1 MNSTPARSQFR
12 SRLTLLLIAA
22 MFFGSFGIAAF
33 LRFTGWT
40 PVHGRNLGELLQP
53 PRDFSAAQLRRADG
67 TIYDWAPDKTIWRIV
82 VVPTDDCGGACA
94 KTLDA
99 LHRIWL
105 IQGRKADHVDV
116 LWFGSLPTDGPRF
129 RRLVAMQPDAALS
142 AALPEKAG
150 SESVPVYL
158 IDPSGFLVM
167 HYRAGFDP
175 TDLKK
180 DLGKLLK

>member
-1 MNSTPARSQFR
+1 MNSTAPKSQFR

-33 LRFTGWT
+33 LRFSGWT
-40 PVHGRNLGELLQP
+40 PGQGRNLGELLQP
-53 PRDFSAAQLRRADG
+53 PRDFSSTHFQRADG
-67 TIYDWAPDKTIWRIV
+67 K
-82 VVPTDDCGGACA
+82 PTDACA

-105 IQGRKADHVDV
+105 IQGRKADHIDV
-116 LWFGSLPTDGPRF
+116 LWFGALPAGGPRF
-129 RRLVAMQPDAALS
+129 RRLVAMQADAALD

-150 SESVPVYL
+150 AETVPVYL

-175 TDLKK
+175 GDLKK